1 MYVVTGATGNTG
13 RVVAETLLAKGKRVR
28 VIGRSAQNLQ
38 SLVEKGAEAFVG
50 SVADSSAT
58 LRAFQGAQAVY
69 VMIPPS
75 YTAQDFRA
83 YQNEVGSA
91 YSSAIRQAGV
101 PFVVN
106 LSSVGA
112 QLSRGAGPISGL
124 YDVEQQLNRLDGLN
138 VVHLRA
144 AYFMENFFFGLDLI
158 RSQGIIGTPLRG
170 DLPIPMIA
178 TRDIAQV
185 AAELLLQLD
194 FSGHLTK
201 ELLGQRDISM
211 HEATRIIGKAIGKE
225 GLAYVQ
231 FPYEQ
236 AEQAMLAMGFSQDVS
251 RSLNEMDQALNEER
265 VQPLENRSPANTT
278 PTSFEQFAESFAAVY
293 RGREGA
299 KATGV

>member
-1 MYVVTGATGNTG
+1 
-13 RVVAETLLAKGKRVR
+13 
-28 VIGRSAQNLQ
+28 
-38 SLVEKGAEAFVG
+38 
-50 SVADSSAT
+50 
-58 LRAFQGAQAVY
+58 
-69 VMIPPS
+69 
-75 YTAQDFRA
+75 
-83 YQNEVGSA
+83 
-91 YSSAIRQAGV
+91 
-101 PFVVN
+101 
-106 LSSVGA
+106 VGA

-124 YDVEQQLNRLDGLN
+124 YDVEQQLSRIDGLN
-138 VVHLRA
+138 LVHLRA

-211 HEATRIIGKAIGKE
+211 HEATRIISKAIGKE

-236 AEQAMLAMGFSQDVS
+236 AEQAMLAMGISLDVS

-265 VQPLENRSPANTT
+265 AAARPFRLIRLDLIR
-278 PTSFEQFAESFAAVY
+278 QFAESSPRCIGAGKVRKPLELELNLMLAKLRGPRRAQAYSRSDRGDESAAV
-293 RGREGA
+293 GLQ
-299 KATGV
+299 